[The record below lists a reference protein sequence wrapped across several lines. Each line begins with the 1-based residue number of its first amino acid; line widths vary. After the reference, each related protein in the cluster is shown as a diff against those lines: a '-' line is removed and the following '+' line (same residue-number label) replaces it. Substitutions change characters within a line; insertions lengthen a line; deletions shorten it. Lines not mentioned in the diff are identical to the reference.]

1 MSEFSRKLSELMAE
15 KKITAYQ
22 LERLGSLKRTTI
34 TKYAGGK
41 SKPPDNKSL
50 EELIRMMALGAED
63 AEELRKAY
71 TITKIGEPIYY
82 RRKHVE
88 ELLRVIN
95 NTNTVY
101 PFDLQRHSSL
111 ALKHDIEC
119 LNGKVS
125 IVNVLGIILA
135 MEAENENPVIRVI
148 AQPEGNAE
156 LMSYLTTITGTEENI
171 RVEHIICMDNKS
183 SCSDNAY
190 NINVLKEIMPL
201 IVSGAGYTPYYY
213 YDDVKAHINAFS
225 SFPNII
231 ITSRYVMQISYNM
244 DRAVVSGFDDFVL
257 MQEDMFSE
265 LKKKCDT
272 YIQALPGPLDI
283 LTYYEKV
290 VEGSDNIIP
299 DFSVMPDPCLFPFL
313 DEQIMREHAKFDL
326 PNIDTAVDLL
336 VDRVRRYREGMER
349 KTEIS
354 FCTKEG
360 FRRFMETGII
370 TEIPAVYYNP
380 FDTDDRLLMIKRMY
394 RAMKKGI
401 YKLKILDDKFNIK
414 NISFAC
420 YNEYSMTYCYN
431 HPKKGMLA
439 FGFRERSTVNSI
451 YDYFTTL
458 EEQRLLLSDEETER
472 FVLEI
477 LGEGI

>member
-1 MSEFSRKLSELMAE
+1 MSEFSQKLSELMAE
-15 KKITAYQ
+15 KQVTAYQ
-22 LERLGSLKRTTI
+22 LESMGALKRTTI
-34 TKYAGGK
+34 SKYASGK
-41 SKPPDNKSL
+41 SKPPDIKSL
-50 EELIRMMALGAED
+50 EELIRMLALGAEE

-71 TITKIGEPIYY
+71 AITKTGEPIYY

-88 ELLRVIN
+88 ELLKAIN

-101 PFDLQRHSSL
+101 PFDLHRHSSL
-111 ALKHDIEC
+111 VLKHDMEC
-119 LNGKVS
+119 LSGRVS
-125 IVNVLGIILA
+125 VVNVMGIILA
-135 MEAENENPVIRVI
+135 MEAEKDNPVIRII
-148 AQPEGNAE
+148 AQPEGNGE
-156 LMSYLTTITGTEENI
+156 LMSYLTTIAGTEENI
-171 RVEHIICMDNKS
+171 RVEHIICIDNKS

-190 NINVLKEIMPL
+190 NINILKEIMPL
-201 IVSGAGYTPYYY
+201 IVSGTAYTPYYH
-213 YDDVKAHINAFS
+213 YDDVKAHINSFS
-225 SFPNII
+225 SFPTII
-231 ITSRYVMQISYNM
+231 ITSSYVMHISYNM
-244 DRAVVSGFDDFVL
+244 NRAVVSGFDNFIS
-257 MQEDMFSE
+257 MQKEMFSE
-265 LKKKCDT
+265 LKNNCDT
-272 YIQALPGPLDI
+272 YVQALPGPLDI
-283 LTYYEKV
+283 LSYYEKV

-313 DEQIMREHAKFDL
+313 DEKIMREHARFDL
-326 PNIDTAVDLL
+326 PNIDTTVELL
-336 VDRVRRYREGMER
+336 LDRVRRYREGMER
-349 KTEIS
+349 KTETS

-370 TEIPAVYYNP
+370 TEIPAAYYNP
-380 FDTDDRLLMIKRMY
+380 FDPDDRLLMIKRMY

-431 HPKKGMLA
+431 HPAKGMLA

-458 EEQRLLLSDEETER
+458 EEQKLLLSDEETES
-472 FVLEI
+472 FVCEI